1 MSVVES
7 YYDLCDE
14 HNKDNVDTLVLM
26 QIGSFFEAYENE
38 SGRGFAR
45 KVSELLNM
53 NLTKKNKNKEGSPFM
68 CGFPS
73 SHLPKHLTLLN
84 DKGYRVAIYEQDE
97 NVASIRKLKGIYTSN
112 IRLETDNIENNT
124 SNYNTTIFCYMIEKY
139 AVQTTKTERVYEYM
153 EHYCILEMQ
162 TGKIY
167 LGEGIDNDFSRMI
180 EQFFIQNNPQE
191 ILFYVKDFDKND
203 IKITEK
209 ILSKQ
214 NNQSVKIQ
222 EWVKNREN
230 LNEQYIENYDEMEL
244 YRYSEMENVI
254 GKLLKYLEV
263 HDSYYLKKLFFPENS
278 WIHNESS
285 SILQF
290 NRDLFRELFLF
301 SIDDGRNFNINDD
314 KKKTV
319 YDILSKDMN
328 LMAKR
333 YFKKILQH
341 PKTDIDSIQKSYKKI
356 EENNVNKEQK
366 RFLKEIIDVEWYYLR
381 WKRENINFKCLGNL
395 LYTYQKLE
403 QYYPEL
409 KEFNEYIREIWD
421 VVKMKNFPDNIP
433 IYEDYILDN
442 MDLKNTIFQLYSDLE
457 NLETEEM
464 ILFSGDNIQNYYFEI
479 KMKKWNK
486 MSKKTQDTFR
496 IIDKNKTNIKV
507 MPHKGDS
514 IRLKMEEEYCKL
526 QHLQKL
532 NYEKHYK
539 ILMKK
544 YDSFFQNFHEKLI
557 DDCCYMVLKDFFEK
571 NGYNC
576 PTLKENSEKESFC
589 NVKNLR
595 HCIIEYIYP
604 NDIFVP
610 FSFEINKDK
619 SLGSVI
625 YGMNSSGKSTFMKS
639 LGLGLWLAQC
649 GLYVPATDFEF
660 YPFQR
665 IYSKFSHTD
674 NLYCGH
680 SLFVSEMSELDY
692 ILKHSGKNTLLLLD
706 ELTSGTEVYS
716 SSSLIVAI
724 IEAFVKKNIYFCFT
738 THIHWIADYI
748 EEYLKNVKIY
758 HFIFDTSKDIKKE
771 KLLADK
777 VSDFYNRY
785 LNDGSGPSSYGIE
798 VAERLGIEA
807 NIIKNAKKIRDG
819 IQFYYKP
826 INEEKTSKYNSKLN
840 VKECYSCK
848 TKLNLHTHHILPQQ
862 EFKNDKQKDGFWKNA
877 LYNLVVLC
885 ESCHN
890 ETHLENV

>member
-1 MSVVES
+1 MSIVES
-7 YYDLCDE
+7 YYDLCDK
-14 HNKDNVDTLVLM
+14 HNKEQNNSLVII
-26 QIGSFFEAYENE
+26 QIGSFYESYENE
-38 SGRGFAR
+38 KGRGNA
-45 KVSELLNM
+45 KKISELLNM
-53 NLTKKNKNKEGSPFM
+53 NLTKKNKNKEGSPYM
-68 CGFPS
+68 CGFPI
-73 SHLPKHLTLLN
+73 SHISKHLTLLN
-84 DKGYRVAIYEQDE
+84 DKGYRVAVYEQDQQ
-97 NVASIRKLKGIYTSN
+97 NSTIRRLKGVYTPN
-112 IRLETDNIENNT
+112 IRLETDSIENNI

-139 AVQTTKTERVYEYM
+139 VVQTTKTERIYEYM

-191 ILFYVKDFDKND
+191 ILFHVKNFDNND
-203 IKITEK
+203 LKITEK

-214 NNQSVKIQ
+214 NINIKIL
-222 EWVKNREN
+222 EWQKNKE
-230 LNEQYIENYDEMEL
+230 LNNDKYIENYEDMEL

-254 GKLLKYLEV
+254 SKLLEYLEN
-263 HDSYYLKKLFFPENS
+263 HDSYYLRKLFFPENC
-278 WIHNESS
+278 WIHNDSC

-301 SIDDGRNFNINDD
+301 SIDDSRNFNINEN

-319 YDILSKDMN
+319 YEILSKDMN

-341 PKTDIDSIQKSYKKI
+341 PKTDITSIQESYRKI
-356 EENNVNKEQK
+356 TDNNVNKEQK
-366 RFLKEIIDVEWYYLR
+366 HFLKEIIDVEWYYLR

-395 LYTYQKLE
+395 LYTYQNLE
-403 QYYPEL
+403 EYYPEL
-409 KEFNEYIREIWD
+409 KEFNNYIKEIWD

-433 IYEDYILDN
+433 IYDDFILDN
-442 MDLKNTIFQLYSDLE
+442 LELKNKIQELYTDLE
-457 NLETEEM
+457 NLETEDM
-464 ILFSGDNIQNYYFEI
+464 ILFSNDIIENYYFEI
-479 KMKKWNK
+479 KIKKWSK

-507 MPHKGDS
+507 MPHVGDS
-514 IRLKMEEEYCKL
+514 IKLKIEEEYCKL

-532 NYEKHYK
+532 NYSKHYK
-539 ILMKK
+539 IIMEKFHN
-544 YDSFFQNFHEKLI
+544 FFQNFHEKLI
-557 DDCCYMVLKDFFEK
+557 DDCCYMVLKDFFKK
-571 NGYNC
+571 NGYTC
-576 PTLKENSEKESFC
+576 PIITENSEKDSFC
-589 NVKNLR
+589 CVKNLR

-610 FSFEINKDK
+610 FSFQINKEN

-649 GLYVPATDFEF
+649 GLFVPASEFEF

-665 IYSKFSHTD
+665 IYSKFSHMD

-680 SLFVSEMSELDY
+680 SLFVSEISELDY

-706 ELTSGTEVYS
+706 ELTSGTEIYS
-716 SSSLIVAI
+716 SSALIVSI

-738 THIHWIADYI
+738 THIHWIAEYI
-748 EEYLKNVKIY
+748 QEYLKSIKIY
-758 HFIFDTSKDIKKE
+758 HFIFDTSHDIKKE
-771 KLLADK
+771 KLLADN

-785 LNDGSGPSSYGIE
+785 LNEGCGPSSYGIE
-798 VAERLGIEA
+798 VAERLGIDA
-807 NIIKNAKKIRDG
+807 SIIKNAKKIRNG
-819 IQFYYKP
+819 IHFFYQP
-826 INEEKTSKYNSKLN
+826 IKEDKTSKYNSQLN
-840 VKECYSCK
+840 VKECFSCK
-848 TKLNLHTHHILPQQ
+848 TNINLHTHHILPQQ
-862 EFKNDKQKDGFWKNA
+862 EFNNENQKEGFRKNA

-885 ESCHN
+885 DSCHTK
-890 ETHLENV
+890 THNF